1 MLLSVVSNFFFN
13 QLIIFDQITDRTMS
27 RVSAGSV
34 AEKSTLIGSD
44 VMRLGLVNHYNKHEP
59 TVHLPFADL
68 PPGSSTKI
76 LGSYVQTYNYALLDG
91 RRIIPTT
98 RARARSAESGLI
110 QIQFKGEAYVGEVR
124 VIFQH
129 DQMGIPGSKDALLAY
144 IKWLKPSNLT
154 PLNNNAFVWNDLSV
168 LRADT
173 CCRPD
178 FVCSPELG
186 VDTWEFNKYAHP
198 TDPDCDCPP
207 FVIPLSD
214 IQCQVSRGLIKFT
227 KPPIWITTTMDRV
240 RSSNSFGAGA
250 KSVISTRL
258 RFQLTEWAM
267 Q

>member
-1 MLLSVVSNFFFN
+1 
-13 QLIIFDQITDRTMS
+13 
-27 RVSAGSV
+27 
-34 AEKSTLIGSD
+34 
-44 VMRLGLVNHYNKHEP
+44 
-59 TVHLPFADL
+59 
-68 PPGSSTKI
+68 I

-154 PLNNNAFVWNDLSV
+154 PLNNNAFVWND
-168 LRADT
+168 
-173 CCRPD
+173 
-178 FVCSPELG
+178 FPELG

-227 KPPIWITTTMDRV
+227 KPPIWITTTMDR
-240 RSSNSFGAGA
+240 
-250 KSVISTRL
+250 
-258 RFQLTEWAM
+258 
-267 Q
+267 

>member
-1 MLLSVVSNFFFN
+1 
-13 QLIIFDQITDRTMS
+13 
-27 RVSAGSV
+27 
-34 AEKSTLIGSD
+34 
-44 VMRLGLVNHYNKHEP
+44 
-59 TVHLPFADL
+59 
-68 PPGSSTKI
+68 I

-154 PLNNNAFVWNDLSV
+154 PLNNNAFV
-168 LRADT
+168 R
-173 CCRPD
+173 RY
-178 FVCSPELG
+178 LG
-186 VDTWEFNKYAHP
+186 IQQICTPNR
-198 TDPDCDCPP
+198 PDCDCPP

-227 KPPIWITTTMDRV
+227 KPPIWITTTMDR
-240 RSSNSFGAGA
+240 
-250 KSVISTRL
+250 
-258 RFQLTEWAM
+258 
-267 Q
+267 